1 MEKRLSSEGGSDS
14 HSLVQGL
21 YFYIDQ
27 SLVLWE
33 SWPLYLY
40 SSVQKLY
47 MLRSRSDQMH
57 LRMNIKRIE
66 LIC

>member
-1 MEKRLSSEGGSDS
+1 MAKRLSSEGGSDS
-14 HSLVQGL
+14 RSVQGL
-21 YFYIDQ
+21 YLYLDQ

-57 LRMNIKRIE
+57 LRMNVE
-66 LIC
+66 LNLFVR